1 MHRETVN
8 GHPWLSEDNGNGLV
22 LIDLAGKN
30 RNDCLQNNS
39 NSLIYIQ
46 Q

>member
-22 LIDLAGKN
+22 LIDLAGK
-30 RNDCLQNNS
+30 
-39 NSLIYIQ
+39 IETTVYKIIQ
-46 Q
+46 TL